1 MQTIKRPVS
10 FSGIAI
16 HTSSKVNMT
25 RKPAPVDQVI

>member
-10 FSGIAI
+10 GIGI

-25 RKPAPVDQVI
+25 RKPALVDQVI